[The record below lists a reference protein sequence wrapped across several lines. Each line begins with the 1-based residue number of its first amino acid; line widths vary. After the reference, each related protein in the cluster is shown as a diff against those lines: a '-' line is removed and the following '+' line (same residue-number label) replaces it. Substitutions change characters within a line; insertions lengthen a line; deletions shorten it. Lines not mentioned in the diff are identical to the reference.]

1 MLTHPQ
7 PAADAAALGTAAIV
21 AGGCIACMQ
30 CHIGQCV
37 AGIATQDV
45 AHEARYKAEL
55 EARHIH
61 AFLESVRWQIA
72 ALTLALGHDD
82 VRILC
87 CDRLMAATMVSMKT
101 EAISMA

>member
-21 AGGCIACMQ
+21 ADGCIACMQ

-37 AGIATQDV
+37 TGIATRDA
-45 AHEARYKAEL
+45 AHQARYKAEL

-72 ALTLALGHDD
+72 ALPWHWATTTCASF
-82 VRILC
+82 
-87 CDRLMAATMVSMKT
+87 AAT
-101 EAISMA
+101 A